1 MFVRIKHGRTEQV
14 LSTVPCPGCSVNRM
28 DYQAVLFNQIRI
40 QHSLSKETSRYLC
53 WVHAVERNPG
63 ERVVACEE
71 EKGNV
76 LGEQVLEAA
85 ASAEP
90 IKQLPAQWNCFRF
103 PIKDSHLDIKFKC
116 RLCQN
121 EGALEL
127 LPQIS
132 WLLLTVPGF
141 YVSCF
146 PLNYL
151 SWASVLHYLY
161 VMSQQKWE
169 NGCSLLILPL
179 TVSAPCSFQVSF
191 LPLSTHLSSHLPAKQ
206 CPALLFGGWVKP
218 ASSQLR
224 DDRRSPLYL
233 KIRPIDL
240 FQELYSDSDCLTNLY
255 CRLNCVVQP
264 PKYKFLLHALLE
276 SHAQTEQETSWRPW
290 LFDKLFQRVTSRGFY
305 NKAKNIS
312 NNSTTII
319 NWALNIC

>member
-1 MFVRIKHGRTEQV
+1 MFVRIKHRQTEQV
-14 LSTVPCPGCSVNRM
+14 RRTVPCPGCSVNRM
-28 DYQAVLFNQIRI
+28 DYQVVLFNQIRI
-40 QHSLSKETSRYLC
+40 QHSLSKDTSRYLC
-53 WVHAVERNPG
+53 WVHSCGEEPRREGCCLQGRKRQRSWRTGAWGSSFSWTHQTAPSPVE
-63 ERVVACEE
+63 
-71 EKGNV
+71 
-76 LGEQVLEAA
+76 LL
-85 ASAEP
+85 
-90 IKQLPAQWNCFRF
+90 CFRF
-103 PIKDSHLDIKFKC
+103 PIKDSHLDVKFKC

-151 SWASVLHYLY
+151 HWASVLHYLY

-179 TVSAPCSFQVSF
+179 TVTAPCSFQVSF

-206 CPALLFGGWVKP
+206 CPTLFFGGWVKP

-276 SHAQTEQETSWRPW
+276 CHDPDWTGNFLETMAIW
-290 LFDKLFQRVTSRGFY
+290 QV
-305 NKAKNIS
+305 IS
-312 NNSTTII
+312 EGHI
-319 NWALNIC
+319 